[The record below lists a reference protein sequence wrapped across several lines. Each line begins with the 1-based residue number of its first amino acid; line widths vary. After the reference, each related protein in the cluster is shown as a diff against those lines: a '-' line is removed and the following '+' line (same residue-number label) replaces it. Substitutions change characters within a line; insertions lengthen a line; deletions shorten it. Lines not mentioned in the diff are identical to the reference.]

1 MTAHAILS
9 PSGAERWSV
18 CPGSVYLAKDAPDS
32 SSDYADEGTAAHF
45 LASECLEQ
53 ELNTV
58 DFLGRKV
65 LVHAEVT
72 GWSENCSFGLN
83 STGSVFE
90 VDDDMAQEVQKYVDY
105 VRQASV
111 GAELFVEEQYDIS
124 HVVPYCFGT
133 SDTTILHPDGEL
145 HVVDLKFGRGVEV
158 SAVRNLQMVLYALGA
173 MERFSLTHDIQ
184 TVRMTV
190 HQPRLNNVSE
200 WAATREEIEAIGAA
214 LKIAGERAIT
224 FHHGAVP
231 TSEDFTPDE
240 KACRFCPA
248 KGNCEAL
255 TRFALTTLADDFVDL
270 NTIDEKLPTLA
281 GAAVE
286 RVGVVDNTI
295 LGQLMRHMDLIEG
308 WAKAVRARVEAE
320 LLAGRDVYGHKLVE
334 GRKGR
339 REWIDEAEAENT
351 LKSMRLKKDEMYD
364 FKVISP
370 TKVEK
375 LFKESPRRWDRV
387 RDLITQSNGKPSV
400 APLDD
405 PRPALVIAPLDD
417 FENLDTPTTTDVNVE
432 SLV

>member
-1 MTAHAILS
+1 MADHAILS
-9 PSGAERWSV
+9 PSAADRWSV

-32 SSDYADEGTAAHF
+32 SSDYADEGTAAHL

-53 ELNTV
+53 GLNTA
-58 DFLGRKV
+58 DFLGAYIRVADDVEFCPENGDDPNHGKGKV
-65 LVHAEVT
+65 FIVNE
-72 GWSENCSFGLN
+72 
-83 STGSVFE
+83 
-90 VDDDMAQEVQKYVDY
+90 DMAEEVQKYVDY
-105 VRQASV
+105 VRQASA

-124 HVVPYCFGT
+124 HIVPECFGT
-133 SDTTILHPDGEL
+133 SDATILHADGEL
-145 HVVDLKFGRGVEV
+145 HVTDLKFGRGVEV

-173 MERFSLTHDIQ
+173 IERFSLTHDIQ
-184 TVRMTV
+184 SVRMTV

-200 WAATREEIEAIGAA
+200 WAATREEIETIGEH
-214 LKIAGERAIT
+214 LKATGEYAIT

-231 TSEDFTPDE
+231 TTEDFTPDE

-255 TRFALTTLADDFVDL
+255 ARFSLNTLADDFVDL
-270 NTIDEKLPTLA
+270 DTVDQKLPALVD
-281 GAAVE
+281 AANE
-286 RVGVVDNTI
+286 RIGVVDNET
-295 LGQLMRHMDLIEG
+295 LGRLMAQMDLIEG

-320 LLAGRDVYGHKLVE
+320 LLAGRSVFGHKLVE

-339 REWIDEAEAENT
+339 REWIDETDAETT
-351 LKSMRLKKDEMYD
+351 LKAMRLKKDEMYD

-370 TKVEK
+370 TKAEK
-375 LFKESPRRWDRV
+375 LFKDSPRRWDRV

-405 PRPALVIAPLDD
+405 PRPELVVAPLDD
-417 FENLDTPTTTDVNVE
+417 FDNLDTPTDATNVE